1 MPSIDLHAPV
11 VPGVSAAGFQI
22 GLLFDDLAD
31 ALKCQRFV
39 QYYDGFDLNAAIQ
52 SNVSLLRVDGLYQ
65 SGPTIYFKNDIVR
78 LAFSLQ
84 GVLACIYV
92 FKGYAGAY
100 REARLGNPLSVI
112 SKTEPVEYDD
122 GDEMFYRINANGT
135 IIPGLAIV
143 AVGGGSHD
151 ETEIEGFCVHDW
163 TIA

>member
-1 MPSIDLHAPV
+1 MLSIDLHAPV

-39 QYYDGFDLNAAIQ
+39 QYYDGFDLNATIQ
-52 SNVSLLRVDGLYQ
+52 SNVGLLRVDGLYQ
-65 SGPTIYFKNDIVR
+65 SGPTIYFKNDIFR

-84 GVLACIYV
+84 GILACIYV
-92 FKGYAGAY
+92 FKGYMGVY
-100 REARLGNPLSVI
+100 REARLGDPLSVI
-112 SKTEPVEYDD
+112 SRTEPVEYDE
-122 GDEMFYRINANGT
+122 GDEMYYRINADGT

-143 AVGGGSHD
+143 AADGVSRD

-163 TIA
+163 TIG